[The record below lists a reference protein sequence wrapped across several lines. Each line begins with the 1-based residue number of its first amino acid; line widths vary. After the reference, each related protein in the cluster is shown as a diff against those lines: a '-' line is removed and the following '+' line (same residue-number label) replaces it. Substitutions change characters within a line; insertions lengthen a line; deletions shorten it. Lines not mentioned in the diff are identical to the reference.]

1 MRRLIYICIILLF
14 CFIACTSHREP
25 KQPDYLFS
33 LKTKAETGIDFLNT
47 LSYTESFNPYT
58 YRNFYNGGGVAIGDI
73 NNDGLPDIYFTGNQV
88 NNKLYLN
95 KGNWKF
101 EDITESAGV
110 SCPDVWSSGVSM
122 VDVNGDGFL
131 DIYVCK
137 SGNPE
142 GENRYNELFI
152 NNGDLTF
159 TEKAELYGIDDK
171 GLSTHAAFFD
181 YDKDGDLDCYL
192 LNNSFRSVGGNDLRK
207 GQREIRDKEGGNKL
221 YRNDGDKFTDVSEF
235 AGIYGSSIGFGLGVT
250 IGDINRDGW
259 QDIYVSN
266 DFFER
271 DYLYINQQNGT
282 FSEEL
287 ERQIPEIS
295 QSSMGADMA
304 DINNDGF
311 PEVFVTD
318 MLPEDD
324 ARMKTKTT
332 FENWDKYQLN
342 FLNGYHRQFT
352 RNVLQLNNGNNT
364 FSEIGRLANVYATDW
379 SWGAL
384 IFDMNNDGLK
394 DIFVANG
401 IYKDLTDQDYIQ
413 YSSDPETVRK
423 IMSREE
429 NVITGLV
436 DMMPS
441 KKLPNYAFINNG
453 NLNFENQSAK
463 LGLEEPSYSNGSA
476 YGDLDNDGDLD
487 LVINNIEI
495 PPFIYE
501 NTSNKNT
508 NFINIE
514 LRGYAKNHFALG
526 SQVTVYAGN
535 EKYYQELAPFRGFES
550 SVDPRMHFGL
560 GNNTKID
567 SIVIKWPD
575 NQSSVLREIE
585 VNQFLLLRYDSV
597 SKGELNMKIT
607 SPSLFREVTKQVNF
621 PYKHIEN
628 EFVDFDRDR
637 LLYHMLSTEG
647 PKAAK
652 ADVNNDGLN
661 DLYIG
666 GAKDMAGQLYIQQS
680 NGTFILS
687 EQNVFEKSK
696 ISEDTDCIFF
706 DADNDGNQDLYV
718 TSGGN
723 EFPSTSSALKDRLYF
738 NDGKGNFTL
747 SAQILPV
754 AKYENSSCVRAAD
767 FDADGDIDL
776 IVGIRAKPFLYG
788 EPVNAYLL
796 ENDGKGNFSDITQKI
811 APVLNE
817 KGMFTAFEWVD
828 LDNDNFPELL
838 LTGEW
843 MQICILKNNAG
854 VFEDITKTS
863 GLNKSSG
870 FWNTITGADLDND
883 GDVDF
888 VAGNH
893 GLNSRFK
900 PISNKPVTMHINDF
914 DSNGTLEQIISV
926 PNGLGTYPL
935 VLRHDLVKQLP
946 SLKKKYL
953 KYENYKEQTVNDIFD
968 NKQKENMKQL
978 QAVEMRSMVF
988 INDGNYQFTMK
999 PLPIEAQF
1007 APVKSIL
1014 IHDVDDDGNKDLII
1028 GGNFYKAKPE
1038 VGIYAGSYGNFLKG
1052 DGNGN
1057 YTTVPARESGFSCK
1071 GEIRDFLIFNINDN
1085 EQLFVIKNND
1095 SVQVFDIIKHLN

>member
-1 MRRLIYICIILLF
+1 MSRLNYIWILTF
-14 CFIACTSHREP
+14 CAISACTSHREP
-25 KQPDYLFS
+25 PQPDYLFN
-33 LKTKAETGIDFLNT
+33 LKSESETGIHFLNA

-58 YRNFYNGGGVAIGDI
+58 YRNFYNGGGVAIGDV

-88 NNKLYLN
+88 DNKLYLN

-110 SCPDVWSSGVSM
+110 SCLDVWSSGVSM
-122 VDVNGDGFL
+122 VDINGDGYL

-159 TEKAELYGIDDK
+159 TEQAKAYGIDDK

-192 LNNSFRSVGGNDLRK
+192 LNNSFRSVGGYDLRK
-207 GQREIRDKEGGNKL
+207 GQREIRDNEGGNKL

-271 DYLYINQQNGT
+271 DYLYINQKDGT

-287 ERQIPEIS
+287 ESQMPEIS

-342 FLNGYHRQFT
+342 FQNGYHRQFT

-364 FSEIGRLANVYATDW
+364 FSEIGRLANVFATDW

-384 IFDMNNDGLK
+384 IFDMDNDGLK

-423 IMSREE
+423 IMSREK

-441 KKLPNYAFINNG
+441 NKLPNYAFVNSG
-453 NLNFENQSAK
+453 NLKFENKAEAYG
-463 LGLEEPSYSNGSA
+463 LGTPSHSNGSA

-487 LVINNIEI
+487 LVINNIEAA
-495 PPFIYE
+495 PFIYE
-501 NTSNKNT
+501 NSSNKKA
-508 NFINIE
+508 NFISIE
-514 LRGYAKNHFALG
+514 LRGYAKNYFALG
-526 SQVTVYAGN
+526 SQVTVYAGDDV
-535 EKYYQELAPFRGFES
+535 YYQELAPFRGFES
-550 SVDPRMHFGL
+550 SVDPRLHFGL
-560 GNNTKID
+560 GTRTKID
-567 SIVIKWPD
+567 SIVISWPD
-575 NQSSVLREIE
+575 NQRSVLKEQE
-585 VNQFLLLRYDSV
+585 ANQFLIVRYDSIKKEQPIQKT
-597 SKGELNMKIT
+597 SKPQLFKEIT
-607 SPSLFREVTKQVNF
+607 AEVNLSF
-621 PYKHIEN
+621 KHTEN
-628 EFVDFDRDR
+628 AFVDFDRDR
-637 LLYHMLSTEG
+637 LLYHMLSVEG

-652 ADVNNDGLN
+652 ADVNGDGLE
-661 DLYIG
+661 DIYIG
-666 GAKDMAGQLYIQQS
+666 GAKDMSGSLFIQKAD
-680 NGTFILS
+680 GTFMLS
-687 EQNVFEKSK
+687 TQDVFEKGK
-696 ISEDTDCIFF
+696 ISEDTDCVFF
-706 DADNDGNQDLYV
+706 DADNDGDADLYV
-718 TSGGN
+718 ASGGN

-738 NDGKGNFTL
+738 NDGQGNFTL
-747 SAQILPV
+747 SNQILPV
-754 AKYENSSCVRAAD
+754 ARYENSSCVRAAD

-776 IVGIRAKPFLYG
+776 VVGIRAKPFLYG
-788 EPVNAYLL
+788 VPVNAYLL
-796 ENDGKGNFSDITQKI
+796 ENDGKGKFTDVTQQM
-811 APVLNE
+811 APMLEE
-817 KGMFTAFEWVD
+817 KGMFTAFEWAD
-828 LDNDNFPELL
+828 LDNDNFPELIL
-838 LTGEW
+838 AGEW
-843 MQICILKNNAG
+843 MSVTILKNNVGKFTDISETAG
-854 VFEDITKTS
+854 LTNT
-863 GLNKSSG
+863 SG
-870 FWNTITGADLDND
+870 FWNTIVAADLDND
-883 GDVDF
+883 GDIDF

-893 GLNSRFK
+893 GLNSRIK
-900 PISNKPVTMHINDF
+900 ANQDQPVTMHVNDF
-914 DSNGTLEQIISV
+914 DSNGTVEQIISV

-935 VLRHDLVKQLP
+935 VLRHDLVKQMP
-946 SLKKKYL
+946 ALKKKYL
-953 KYENYKEQTVNDIFD
+953 KYESYKEQTVYDIFSESQMEEMSLL
-968 NKQKENMKQL
+968 KAKELKS
-978 QAVEMRSMVF
+978 VVF
-988 INDGNYQFTMK
+988 MNDGNNHFTIK
-999 PLPIEAQF
+999 ALPIEAQF

-1014 IHDVDDDGNKDLII
+1014 VQDVDRDGNKDLIL
-1028 GGNFYKAKPE
+1028 GGNFFKAKPE

-1052 DGNGN
+1052 DGKGN
-1057 YTTVPARESGFSCK
+1057 FSAVPARESGFSSK
-1071 GEIRDFLIFNINDN
+1071 GEIRDFILLNQNDT
-1085 EQLFVIKNND
+1085 ERLFVIKNND
-1095 SVQVFDIIKHLN
+1095 SVQVFEMTNRVN